1 MLLATCGGHYI
12 YSNDWLGKITLKIS
26 YIILTYIIKERMPI
40 SLRLVGWLPSSKNN
54 NSRMFRLAVLPLLG
68 TFC

>member
-40 SLRLVGWLPSSKNN
+40 SLRLVGWLVGYLQVKITIQECSDW
-54 NSRMFRLAVLPLLG
+54 RFYL
-68 TFC
+68 C